1 MADAG
6 HAVPRQPQG
15 GRGHAAIRLH
25 AIELIFQRYP
35 GTDAASAIQG
45 LDYEVRVGRLTRQ
58 GTTGADG
65 KVSVRVPAGTRA
77 TVTAM
82 GTRYDLSAAMHLP
95 AHDTVVGAQRRLN
108 MLGYNAGSPDGI
120 NGPKTEIAVLNY
132 QADNAPLRVE
142 GLLGAQTQNS
152 IRTKVGE

>member
-6 HAVPRQPQG
+6 NAVPRQPQG

-25 AIELIFQRYP
+25 TIELVFQRYP
-35 GTDAASAIQG
+35 GTDATSAVQG
-45 LDYEVRVGRLTRQ
+45 LDYEVRVGRLARP

-65 KVSVRVPAGTRA
+65 KVTVRVPAGTRA

-82 GTRYDLSAAMHLP
+82 GTMYELSAAMHLP
-95 AHDTVVGAQRRLN
+95 AHDTIEGAQRRLN
-108 MLGYNAGSPDGI
+108 MLGYNAGFPDGSI
-120 NGPKTEIAVLNY
+120 GPKTEIAVLNY

-142 GLLGAQTQNS
+142 GLLGAQTS
-152 IRTKVGE
+152 TGIRDKVGE